1 MRFVANSGKPSR
13 LALDF
18 APRAS
23 SRKHHAAH
31 GAGFAE
37 LPKPNLA
44 TTGQFAQCLYPAR
57 GPQYSMTM
65 GHSPLQ
71 SNSRDQLGWPKALP
85 GCHPFLGS

>member
-31 GAGFAE
+31 GAGYADGMDVSTYT
-37 LPKPNLA
+37 A
-44 TTGQFAQCLYPAR
+44 VVGV
-57 GPQYSMTM
+57 GP
-65 GHSPLQ
+65 
-71 SNSRDQLGWPKALP
+71 
-85 GCHPFLGS
+85 